1 MKKLLLTMVFSLLY
15 VSSASA
21 EFGLNVG
28 GSGQLGLFSAS
39 AQEKS
44 GTTIKDSGSE
54 HGAAGWGSLF
64 VEGVMGDRFIV
75 GVDYVPAALATD
87 TTETAKSDMGVGA
100 NTTTT
105 VENKVQVD
113 FENLTTIYGAIMVN
127 ENLYVKAGVVTVDV
141 ITNESLATGAQYANT
156 DLDGSMFGI
165 GYHNLLDNGVFFRVE
180 GNYMDLGGT
189 SLTAT
194 GTGTDSSISLSSLDG
209 VSGKVSIGK
218 SF

>member
-1 MKKLLLTMVFSLLY
+1 
-15 VSSASA
+15 
-21 EFGLNVG
+21 
-28 GSGQLGLFSAS
+28 
-39 AQEKS
+39 
-44 GTTIKDSGSE
+44 
-54 HGAAGWGSLF
+54 
-64 VEGVMGDRFIV
+64 
-75 GVDYVPAALATD
+75 
-87 TTETAKSDMGVGA
+87 
-100 NTTTT
+100 
-105 VENKVQVD
+105 
-113 FENLTTIYGAIMVN
+113 MVN

-141 ITNESLATGAQYANT
+141 ITNENLATGAQYANT

-194 GTGTDSSISLSSLDG
+194 GTATDSSISLTSLDG